1 MKSFLGKVV
10 ALTCGGI
17 EVTSPK
23 IRNTQHVN
31 DREVVV
37 VILVPATWILVALG
51 QFWAPITEECVRVR
65 VGVPVGV

>member
-1 MKSFLGKVV
+1 M
-10 ALTCGGI
+10 CGGI

-37 VILVPATWILVALG
+37 VILVPAPWNFVALG
-51 QFWAPITEECVRVR
+51 TF
-65 VGVPVGV
+65 